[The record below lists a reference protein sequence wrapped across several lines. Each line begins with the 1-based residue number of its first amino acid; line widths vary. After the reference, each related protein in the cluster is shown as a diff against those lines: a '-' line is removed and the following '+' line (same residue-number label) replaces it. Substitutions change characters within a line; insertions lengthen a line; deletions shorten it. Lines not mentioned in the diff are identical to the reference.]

1 MLSYSRLP
9 ALNLFLILRQGL
21 AMGALLFLLSG
32 CDASLFEKGLKQ
44 LDTRL
49 MYYDGVV
56 HRQRVSVETGP
67 GKVSYGCTGGAKSS
81 GPLTGVKPDPSYRV
95 GPGDDLKFN
104 IFGEA
109 GMNDLTARVDGAGY
123 VQLPIIELVNVK
135 GKTTRNIQKILKK
148 KYSGNFIKPWIT
160 VELAN
165 AESHPLFFLGE
176 FKSAGVQYLEH
187 PRTLLEALALGGGLT
202 PDAYLPGARLI
213 RDNQMCVVDLHGLL
227 KEGRFENNVY
237 ITSGDVLFAPRK
249 DDMQVYV
256 LGAVGKPQNVPFGAT
271 GRTVLESLTMA
282 QGALKGK
289 ALLSE
294 VRIIRSYSAVE
305 GELLVIDVQK
315 MLDGQ
320 AVDYKLEPGDVVYVP
335 QTKIGDWND
344 AISLILPSLEL
355 IGGII
360 TPIALVQS
368 LNKS

>member
-1 MLSYSRLP
+1 MLSYSFVQFLNPFLLLKRGM
-9 ALNLFLILRQGL
+9 ALT
-21 AMGALLFLLSG
+21 ALLFFLAACETSIL
-32 CDASLFEKGLKQ
+32 EIGLKQ
-44 LDTRL
+44 LDKGL
-49 MYYDGVV
+49 MHYDGVV
-56 HRQRVSVETGP
+56 YRQRVSAEAGA
-67 GKVSYGCTGGAKSS
+67 GKLNYGCSSSAKSS
-81 GPLTGVKPDPSYRV
+81 EPVNGFKPDPSYRV

-148 KYSGNFIKPWIT
+148 KYSGNFINPWIT

-202 PDAYLPGARLI
+202 PEAYLPGARLI

-256 LGAVGKPQNVPFGAT
+256 LGAVTKPQSVPFGTT
-271 GRTVLESLTMA
+271 GRTVLEALSMA
-282 QGALKGK
+282 QGPIRGK

-294 VRIIRSYSAVE
+294 VRIIRSYSAVQ
-305 GELLVIDVQK
+305 GELLIIDAQK
-315 MLDGQ
+315 MFDGQ
-320 AVDYKLEPGDVVYVP
+320 AVDYKLEPGDVLYVP
-335 QTKIGDWND
+335 QSKISDWND

-360 TPIALVQS
+360 TPIALIQS
-368 LNKS
+368 LNTK